1 MMRRGPWPSD
11 ARPAPPRRVHHRR
24 PEVCVKVCYVDESGM
39 QETEPVLVMV
49 GIVVDG
55 QRLNRTREDLAEIFG
70 EIQGL
75 FPEALKELK
84 GTKIF
89 YGRDRWRDVSPD
101 VRKRIFEFL
110 CGWLAERKHHLALA
124 AIDKASH
131 RRLIDGGAA
140 PEIKDPWLAAA
151 LHVALQI
158 QKAHQG
164 HAKNKG
170 HTFLIFDENK
180 SKVDHLPQLLYEPPA
195 WSDTYYSRSR
205 KQAQLDQVIDAAFF
219 VKSHHAG
226 LVQVADLFAFVFR
239 RLAEFADY
247 GSAEVFDGERS
258 LIEGYSASLAVRLLP
273 RAHRWSRVKKSDC
286 AEWFRNLAP
295 TSLKALG

>member
-1 MMRRGPWPSD
+1 M
-11 ARPAPPRRVHHRR
+11 
-24 PEVCVKVCYVDESGM
+24 KLCYVDESGM
-39 QETEPVLVMV
+39 QEADPVLVMV

-70 EIQGL
+70 EIQGM

-89 YGRDRWRDVSPD
+89 YGRDRWREVLPD

-124 AIDKASH
+124 AVDKTSH
-131 RRLIDGGAA
+131 KALIDGGLA

-151 LHVALQI
+151 LHIALQI

-164 HAKNKG
+164 QAKNKG
-170 HTFLIFDENK
+170 QTFLVFDENK
-180 SKVDHLPQLLYEPPA
+180 SKVDYLPQLLYDPPM
-195 WSDTYYSRSR
+195 WSDSYYGRGE

-239 RLAEFADY
+239 RLAELADY
-247 GSAEVFDGERS
+247 GSPEVFDGERGV
-258 LIEGYSASLAVRLLP
+258 IEGYASNLTARLLP
-273 RAHRWSRVKKSDC
+273 RKHRWSKTKESECAKWFSD
-286 AEWFRNLAP
+286 LAP
-295 TSLKALG
+295 ASLKTLGVVGRAAVALAAQSGPVAPARR